1 MAQGAGGRAGSAWP
15 MGFLFPFGAT
25 SHRAPERGDRP
36 GRAIAVCSVKGGVGK
51 TTTAV
56 NLAAALSLGK
66 KTQVLLVDADPQ
78 GHASGCLSGMATST
92 GKGLADLLG
101 ERGAD
106 LSEVVVETER
116 PSLHLVPSG
125 AGLQAAEQALA
136 TRIGRETVLRGLLD
150 VPRTRYDYVVVD
162 CPPSLSLLAVGAL
175 VAADGVLV
183 PCEPTPLAI
192 CGLGSLIEGLAD
204 VRERLNP
211 SLALLGVLQTR
222 VDGRNRRQNA
232 EAEEALRATVGD
244 HLLTVAISTSTDLAR
259 ARTSGVPTV
268 LGRPTSRA
276 AEQHVE
282 LARAIRKR
290 MEKGAAT
297 GVATAA
303 AAG

>member
-1 MAQGAGGRAGSAWP
+1 MAQGNGGRASAAWP
-15 MGFLFPFGAT
+15 MGFLFPFGGT
-25 SHRAPERGDRP
+25 TRRAPERGDRA
-36 GRAIAVCSVKGGVGK
+36 GRTIAVCSVKGGVGK

-56 NLAAALSLGK
+56 NLAAALALGK

-78 GHASGCLSGMATST
+78 GHASGCLSGMATSN
-92 GKGLADLLG
+92 GKGLADVLG

-106 LSEVVVETER
+106 LGEIVVETER
-116 PSLHLVPSG
+116 PSLHLVSAG

-136 TRIGRETVLRGLLD
+136 TRIGRETVLKGLLE
-150 VPRTRYDYVVVD
+150 VPRTRYDYVVID
-162 CPPSLSLLAVGAL
+162 CPPSLSLLAVGSL

-204 VRERLNP
+204 VSERLNP

-222 VDGRNRRQNA
+222 VDGRNTRLNA

-244 HLLTVAISTSTDLAR
+244 HLLPLSISTSTDLAR
-259 ARTSGVPTV
+259 ARKSGVPTV
-268 LGRPTSRA
+268 IAKPTSRA
-276 AEQHVE
+276 AEQYGE
-282 LARAIRKR
+282 LASLLRKR
-290 MEKGAAT
+290 MEKGAPA
-297 GVATAA
+297 GIRAAA